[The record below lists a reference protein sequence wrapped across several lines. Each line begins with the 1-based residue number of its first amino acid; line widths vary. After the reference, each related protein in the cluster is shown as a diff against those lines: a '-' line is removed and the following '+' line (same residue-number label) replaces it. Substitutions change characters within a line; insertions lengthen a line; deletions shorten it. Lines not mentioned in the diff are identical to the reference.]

1 MQRVS
6 HLILRQR
13 KDVNDH
19 VFKRFVSLPILNE
32 ELPLSLKTIK
42 HVDKAGSGCSI
53 QAVLIL
59 VQEWLFSNM
68 TWINVE
74 GIQMRLNRGGNF
86 LIFFS
91 V

>member
-1 MQRVS
+1 M
-6 HLILRQR
+6 
-13 KDVNDH
+13 
-19 VFKRFVSLPILNE
+19 PILNE

-42 HVDKAGSGCSI
+42 HVDKAGSGCSVH
-53 QAVLIL
+53 AVLIL

-74 GIQMRLNRGGNF
+74 GIQMRLNRGRKIF
-86 LIFFS
+86 FFS